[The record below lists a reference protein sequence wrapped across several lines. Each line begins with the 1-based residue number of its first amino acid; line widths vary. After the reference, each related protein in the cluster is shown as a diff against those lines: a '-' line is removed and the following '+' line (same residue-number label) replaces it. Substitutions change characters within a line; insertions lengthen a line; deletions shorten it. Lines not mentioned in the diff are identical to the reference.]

1 MKEGPKMIQHQH
13 TAEDDTRVTTINN
26 PTAVNLVIDGHKFPA
41 FLNDST
47 AAQALIKKLPYTV
60 TVSQGMHDYCGGM
73 DHLPYDD
80 GAVQAGWFNGDIAF
94 DISGDWFVIFLR
106 GENNNPQYQEVNLGQ
121 LADAADI
128 TNISKLPTTVKV
140 TIELA

>member
-1 MKEGPKMIQHQH
+1 MIQHQH
-13 TAEDDTRVTTINN
+13 TTENDTRVTTVNN

-41 FLNDST
+41 FLNDCS
-47 AAQALIKKLPYTV
+47 ASQALIKKLPYTV

-73 DHLPYDD
+73 YHLPYDD
-80 GAVQAGWFNGDIAF
+80 DAVQSGWFNGDIAF
-94 DISGDWFVIFLR
+94 DISGDWLVIFLR

-121 LADAADI
+121 LANAEDI

-140 TIELA
+140 MIELA

>member
-1 MKEGPKMIQHQH
+1 MIQHQH
-13 TAEDDTRVTTINN
+13 TPENDTRVTTVNN

-47 AAQALIKKLPYTV
+47 AAQALIRQLPYTV
-60 TVSQGMHDYCGGM
+60 TVSQGIHDYCGGM

-80 GAVQAGWFNGDIAF
+80 DAVQAGWFNGDIAF

-106 GENNNPQYQEVNLGQ
+106 GENNNPQYQEVNLCQ
-121 LADAADI
+121 LANAADI
-128 TNISKLPTTVKV
+128 TNISKLATTLKV
-140 TIELA
+140 TIEIA